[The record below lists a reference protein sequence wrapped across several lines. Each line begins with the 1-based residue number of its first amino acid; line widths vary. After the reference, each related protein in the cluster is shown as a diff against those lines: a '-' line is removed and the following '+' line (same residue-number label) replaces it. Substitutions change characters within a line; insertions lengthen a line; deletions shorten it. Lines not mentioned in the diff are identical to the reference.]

1 MVEDHLGDKDVICI
15 ADMQNEISNV
25 GPAFDDVCKFL
36 APFELKSGLTEV
48 EHRML
53 HMNNIPHG
61 DQGDNVNSII
71 KSML

>member
-36 APFELKSGLTEV
+36 APFELKSGLTDV

-53 HMNNIPHG
+53 HMNSIPHG

>member
-15 ADMQNEISNV
+15 ADMQNEISSL
-25 GPAFDDVCKFL
+25 GPAFDDVCRFL
-36 APFELKSGLTEV
+36 APFELKSALTTM
-48 EHRML
+48 EHRVL
-53 HMNNIPHG
+53 HLNKIPYG